1 LTHDSAH
8 HWGDQDFAPGRSHRD
23 VFREVDPGRCHVPGR
38 TLIPASHCGA
48 SVNSQL
54 AHKERIMQT
63 VKLNNG
69 VEIPILGFGVFQ
81 IIDPNECERNVID
94 AIQTGYSHIDTAASY
109 QNEEAV
115 GRGIQQSGVA
125 REKLFITTKL
135 WIQSNGYEGTLK
147 ALENS
152 LKRLQLDYIDL
163 YLIHQPL
170 GDVYGEW
177 RAMEDLYQQG
187 KVRAIGVS
195 NFYPDRIMDLMI
207 HNKITPAVNQIEVNP
222 FQQQIET
229 QKFLLDNSVQ
239 VEAWAPF
246 AEGRNNIFQNEFL
259 LSIAAKYQKSVAQV
273 ILRWLVQRGIIAL
286 AKSTHKER
294 MLENISV
301 FDFELSA
308 EDMAAMTTLDTKT
321 SSFFDHRDPD
331 KVKWLGNRK
340 LDV

>member
-1 LTHDSAH
+1 
-8 HWGDQDFAPGRSHRD
+8 
-23 VFREVDPGRCHVPGR
+23 
-38 TLIPASHCGA
+38 
-48 SVNSQL
+48 
-54 AHKERIMQT
+54 MQN

-81 IIDPNECERNVID
+81 ITDPTECERSVID

-115 GRGIQQSGVA
+115 GRGIKQSGVA

-135 WIQSNGYEGTLK
+135 WIQRNGYEGTII
-147 ALENS
+147 AFENS
-152 LKRLQLDYIDL
+152 LERLQLDYIDL
-163 YLIHQPL
+163 YLIHQPF

-177 RAMEDLYQQG
+177 RAMEELYQQG

-195 NFYPDRIMDLMI
+195 NFLPDRIMDLMV
-207 HNKITPAVNQIEVNP
+207 HNQITPAVNQIEVNP
-222 FQQQIET
+222 FQQQIDT
-229 QKFLLDNSVQ
+229 QKFLQDNSVQ

-246 AEGRNNIFQNEFL
+246 AEGRNNIFQYELL
-259 LSIAAKYQKSVAQV
+259 LSIAAKHKKSVAQV

-286 AKSTHKER
+286 SKSTRKER
-294 MLENISV
+294 MIENISV

-308 EDMAAMTTLDTKT
+308 EDVAAITTLDTKT
-321 SSFFDHRDPD
+321 SSFFDHRNPD
-331 KVKWLGNRK
+331 MVKWLGSRK

>member
-1 LTHDSAH
+1 
-8 HWGDQDFAPGRSHRD
+8 
-23 VFREVDPGRCHVPGR
+23 
-38 TLIPASHCGA
+38 
-48 SVNSQL
+48 
-54 AHKERIMQT
+54 MQT

-81 IIDPNECERNVID
+81 ITDPTECERSVVD
-94 AIQTGYSHIDTAASY
+94 AIQAGYSHIDTAASY

-115 GRGIQQSGVA
+115 GRGIKQSGVA

-135 WIQSNGYEGTLK
+135 WIQRNGYEGTLK
-147 ALENS
+147 AFENS
-152 LKRLQLDYIDL
+152 LKRLQLDTIDL
-163 YLIHQPL
+163 YLIHQPF

-177 RAMEDLYQQG
+177 RAMEELYEQG

-195 NFYPDRIMDLMI
+195 NFQPDRIMDLMI

-229 QKFLLDNSVQ
+229 QKFLQDNSVQ

-246 AEGRNNIFQNEFL
+246 AEGRNNIFQNGNL
-259 LSIAAKYQKSVAQV
+259 LSIAAKHKKSVAQV
-273 ILRWLVQRGIIAL
+273 ILRWLIQRGVIAL
-286 AKSTHKER
+286 AKSTRKER
-294 MLENISV
+294 MIENISV

-308 EDMAAMTTLDTKT
+308 EDMAAIATLDTKT
-321 SSFFDHRDPD
+321 SCFFDHRNPEM
-331 KVKWLGNRK
+331 VKWLGTRK